1 MKYAKIFLCSVALLC
16 ASVLTAQQPPKNTEL
31 VAAQSASMQ
40 KEIPALVVLPDSY
53 AKNADKRYPV
63 IYLLHGFGGNHTTW
77 LLIKP
82 DLPRLA
88 SLYGVIFVCPDGS
101 TSWYWD
107 APKKTEFK
115 YETFVSKEL
124 VEFIDTK
131 YRTIASPK
139 GRAVSGFSM
148 GGHGGLWLGIRHQ
161 DVFAARAQTNAFSR
175 SSRVLKNTS
184 AFAFSLPSMTV

>member
-16 ASVLTAQQPPKNTEL
+16 ASVLSAQQLPKNTEL

-40 KEIPALVVLPDSY
+40 REIPALVVLPDSY
-53 AKNADKRYPV
+53 AKNADKKYPV

-107 APKKTEFK
+107 APKNPKFR

-124 VEFIDTK
+124 VEFVDSK

-161 DVFAARAQTNAFSR
+161 DVFGACG
-175 SSRVLKNTS
+175 SSS
-184 AFAFSLPSMTV
+184 GGW